1 MEKKLYEHL
10 LSQDPIGA
18 FKKIKEDYI
27 RYFQHGYKINRD
39 DLNNERVEKLRKD
52 NNLYKEP
59 YLEILPEYN
68 TAEGVSNVDDLI
80 PVFADAFRSSI
91 DESGM
96 STSEAFFSKFVKVGL
111 MNYPPYGHQVGMFE
125 HAFCKKENVVITSG
139 TGSGKTESF
148 LLPLFAEL
156 FKEAITWPSPNY
168 TKGLDWFDTSN
179 YMPMQRHG
187 EQRPAALRALVLY
200 PMNALVEDQM
210 ARLRKALDSDEVRD
224 FFDSSDGLCGNRIYF
239 GRYTGNSIGSKSYKM
254 IKEKADSE
262 GNPKILKKQ
271 QQIVGTKL
279 HEVYERFSN
288 IMHYYTSLSPDEKK
302 AKNDAP
308 YVGTRLNK
316 QSRTSEMITRW
327 DMQITPPDIMITNTS
342 MLSIMLMRSAEEDIF
357 NQTRKWL
364 EEDSSHI
371 FHLIVDELHL
381 YRGTSGSE
389 VACLLRMFLHEIGL
403 DPVIDI
409 NGKKYQNPQLRILAS
424 SASLGDEAATR
435 KYLEEFFGVYNDDGS
450 AAFYIQK
457 GADYRPSPDTE
468 KVDYSIFKA
477 ITPDFIIKDDVEKT
491 LILNNLAKQY
501 GCVDIVDFVAKYQYT
516 IFSDFVSRLKK
527 NEDNSLRPI
536 CYTDLYGSPGT
547 MFPDEDSLRGFLI
560 FRGYIDHLKDKEGKI
575 IRHRLPRFRFHQF
588 FKYIEGMW
596 GELCPTTNGKTTP
609 VGELSY
615 VSQEVGPHKRKM
627 LELLRC
633 ECCGEL
639 YIGGN
644 KKEDNDGIFFSLNYP
659 DLNRIPNFNPT
670 PMVQNKVYKDY
681 AVFWPTQIDSVA
693 LESESQHVA
702 LLNNGETSFNVTHA
716 RANWR
721 HGYLNVNTGKF
732 STDKTEGEDNL
743 INGFIYDI
751 NPDGG
756 QPDFEKIQAMPCCCP
771 KCGQNYTN
779 RKFAKSPIR
788 SFRTGMDRTNQ
799 LLSKEL
805 IYQLSEGASK
815 LIGFSDSREDAAK
828 QAFGIEREQYR
839 DMVRVLFVECVK
851 ENFSAVDS
859 IVKLVEEEL
868 DKGTRDRKIPGIVKA
883 SYPNIAKIDEIVDL
897 VLDVKDGTRSV
908 NELDSYRSGIVN
920 LEPFIGKANA
930 LDGILIQ
937 KLVKLGI
944 NPAGVDY
951 DKQFC
956 DGEHSKHWSEAF
968 DFEKGKIKGDT
979 DTNYTNGVKESL
991 KSAVFANSFGKYMG
1005 LSTID
1010 SGIGYICCRRDS
1022 DIESS
1027 EAYTSLQKIL
1037 SPSGFSVYDFV
1048 DAYIRILGDNYR
1060 YDDPGMTY
1068 ELNDVIEYSRAGK
1081 LKTVVKR
1088 FAELYTI
1095 DENKLGDAL
1104 FNFIAR
1110 HVSNGPNI
1118 KLEFNQL
1125 AFRMVNAEDIYYEC
1139 PICHRVHLHNGFG
1152 FCTNTN
1158 CMRKFDDTVIKAPV
1172 KKLWRH
1178 FISHD
1183 IIVEPKEPRRL
1194 HTEELTGQTDNIQD
1208 RLLEFKDLI
1217 LLDSSHEMF
1226 RKGYELTKSIDMV
1239 NVTTTMEVGVDI
1251 GSLEAIFQGN
1261 MSPTRYNYQQRV
1273 GRGGRRGQAYS
1284 TAFTCC
1290 RGRSHDV
1297 YYYYKATEDMV
1308 GAIPVAPTLSLA
1320 PYKDTDI
1327 DGTVSYK
1334 MKQAIMKRV
1343 IIKSIFREALRGT
1356 AFDYELIDNAGE
1368 FGRICDWSTSNRT
1381 YVSNWITNN
1390 QDKIHHIIDLY
1401 FGQFN
1406 KDDVDISEEIQD
1418 VFEWINNKLICE
1430 VDKAIL
1436 KYPNSFSGLA
1446 QCMAESG
1453 FLPMYGLPS
1462 DLRQFYHGYNNKAD
1476 EVRSVD
1482 RQLEMSISEFAPG
1495 SEKTKDKGTYH
1506 VDGLTLPMG
1515 VKKDRD
1521 RSSICFLSETN
1532 DALSNRYTICF
1543 DKDIVQGVTDIN
1555 IERIENTDQ
1564 SQSALTIK
1572 SNYGLN
1578 QKMLVVPFAYRSSK
1592 IFKNYGRSI
1601 DNNERKSAFSQSI
1614 IFAKDDLNCSN
1625 TRIIGNLKVS
1635 TYGISLHD
1643 ESEVWHINTNNNNF
1657 FIGEYRPQMLPK
1669 SGTDDTDSLGNF
1681 MFYNEVNGELKRI
1694 EASSRSIDIALGARK
1709 PTEMIKLEL
1718 NSCNSRIN
1726 LNLNTGNKS
1735 AIRSAFYSAAFLIQR
1750 TLADKLDVQPDEIE
1764 ISEKINGDYP
1774 VIYLNDAL
1782 PNGAGLVSYLYEGDN
1797 FEHVLRDIT
1806 EFRTGFM
1813 KSLISE
1819 EHRKECLTSC
1829 QKCLKTYTNR
1839 GFHHV
1844 LDWRLGVGIINLM
1857 LDIEYDFGM
1866 TSTKDH
1872 EELMDYNNIV
1882 NACAN
1887 KLNLNQAQEGQYYW
1901 NKIQRLKKT
1910 CQIIYHP
1917 LWNREIIKNQVLSE
1931 NNAQSI
1937 HMYNTF
1943 KLLRSDVSEDETYGI
1958 GNSNRIGNVSTISI
1972 PSNST
1977 ADSNLVTNSS
1987 SHGQT
1992 ESSTENSFG
2001 IVPNIEL

>member
-1 MEKKLYEHL
+1 MEKKSYEHL
-10 LSQDPIGA
+10 LSKDPIGA

-68 TAEGVSNVDDLI
+68 TAEGVSGVDDLV
-80 PVFADAFRSSI
+80 PVFADAFRSPI

-96 STSEAFFSKFVKVGL
+96 STSGAFFSKFVKVGL

-168 TKGLDWFDTSN
+168 TKGPDWFDVSN

-187 EQRPAALRALVLY
+187 EQRTAALRALVLY

-239 GRYTGNSIGSKSYKM
+239 GRYTGNSIGSKSYKI

-262 GNPKILKKQ
+262 GNPKILRKQ

-288 IMHYYTSLSPDEKK
+288 IMHYYKNLSPEEKK

-327 DMQITPPDIMITNTS
+327 DMQTTPPDIMITNTS

-357 NQTRKWL
+357 SQTRKWL

-389 VACLLRMFLHEIGL
+389 VACLLRMLLHEIGL
-403 DPVIDI
+403 DPVIDV
-409 NGKKYQNPQLRILAS
+409 NGKKCQNPQLRILAS
-424 SASLGDEAATR
+424 SASLGDEIATR
-435 KYLEEFFGVYNDDGS
+435 KYLEEFFGVYNEDGS

-457 GADYRPSPDTE
+457 GSDYRPSPDTE
-468 KVDYSIFKA
+468 KVDYSIFKS
-477 ITPDFIIKDDVEKT
+477 ITPDFVLKDDVEKAI
-491 LILNNLAKQY
+491 ILNNLAKQHSSI
-501 GCVDIVDFVAKYQYT
+501 DIFDFVGKYQHT
-516 IFSDFVSRLKK
+516 IFSDFISHLKK

-536 CYTDLYGSPGT
+536 CYTDLFGGQGA
-547 MFPDEDSLRGFLI
+547 MFPDENSLRGFLI
-560 FRGYIDHLKDKEGKI
+560 FRGYVDHLKDKEGHNVH
-575 IRHRLPRFRFHQF
+575 HRLPRFRFHQF

-596 GELCPTTNGKTTP
+596 GELCPTINGNTTP

-681 AVFWPTQIDSVA
+681 AVFWPTQIESVA

-702 LLNNGETSFNVTHA
+702 LINNGETSFSATHA

-839 DMVRVLFVECVK
+839 DMVRMLFIDCVK
-851 ENFSAVDS
+851 ESSENVD
-859 IVKLVEEEL
+859 K
-868 DKGTRDRKIPGIVKA
+868 
-883 SYPNIAKIDEIVDL
+883 IVDY
-897 VLDVKDGTRSV
+897 VRQEMGKCSSPMEMFAIPTNASRVFP
-908 NELDSYRSGIVN
+908 NELKAQDIALAIMQDKDLSEFKNPIVS
-920 LEPFIGKANA
+920 LESFIGKANA
-930 LDGILIQ
+930 LDGVLIQ

-968 DFEKGKIKGDT
+968 DFLEGKINDDT
-979 DTNYTNGVKESL
+979 DLNYSNGVKESL
-991 KSAVFANSFGKYMG
+991 KSAVFSNSFGKYMG

-1010 SGIGYICCRRDS
+1010 SGIGYICCRRNPN
-1022 DIESS
+1022 IEAS
-1027 EAYTSLQKIL
+1027 ATYKNLQQIL
-1037 SPSGFSVYDFV
+1037 SPSGYSVYDFV
-1048 DAYIRILGDNYR
+1048 DSYIRIMGDNYR
-1060 YDDPGMTY
+1060 YDDPSMAY
-1068 ELNDVIEYSRAGK
+1068 ELNDVIEYSKAGK
-1081 LKTVVKR
+1081 LKTVIKR
-1088 FAELYTI
+1088 FSELYTI

-1104 FNFIAR
+1104 FIFLAR
-1110 HVSNGPNI
+1110 HISNGPNI

-1139 PICHRVHLHNGFG
+1139 PICHRVHLHDGFG

-1158 CMRKFDDTVIKAPV
+1158 CMRKFDETVIKLPV

-1343 IIKSIFREALRGT
+1343 IIKSIFREALRGI

-1368 FGRICDWSTSNRT
+1368 FGRICDWSTCNKAH
-1381 YVSNWITNN
+1381 VSNWINNN
-1390 QDKIHHIIDLY
+1390 QEKILRIINLY

-1406 KDDVDISEEIQD
+1406 KDGIDISEEIQN

-1430 VDKAIL
+1430 VDKAVS

-1462 DLRQFYHGYNNKAD
+1462 DLRQFYHGYNNKSD

-1482 RQLEMSISEFAPG
+1482 RQLEMSINEFAPG

-1515 VKKDRD
+1515 VKKERD
-1521 RSSICFLSETN
+1521 RSSLCFLSETN
-1532 DALSNRYTICF
+1532 DALSDRYTICF
-1543 DKDIVQGVTDIN
+1543 DKDIVQGVTDFN

-1564 SQSALTIK
+1564 SLSALAIK

-1578 QKMLVVPFAYRSSK
+1578 QKMLVVPLAYRSSK
-1592 IFKNYGRSI
+1592 IFKNYGHSI

-1614 IFAKDDLNCSN
+1614 IFAKDDHNCSN
-1625 TRIIGNLKVS
+1625 TRVIRNLKVS
-1635 TYGISLHD
+1635 TYGISLYD

-1657 FIGEYRPQMLPK
+1657 FTGEYRPQMLPK
-1669 SGTDDTDSLGNF
+1669 SSADDSDSLGNF

-1709 PTEMIKLEL
+1709 PTEMIKIEL
-1718 NSCNSRIN
+1718 NNCNSRLN
-1726 LNLNTGNKS
+1726 LNLNTGNRS
-1735 AIRSAFYSAAFLIQR
+1735 AVRSAFYSAAFLIQR

-1797 FEHVLRDIT
+1797 FEHVLRDIA

-1813 KSLISE
+1813 KSLLSE

-1857 LDIEYDFGM
+1857 LDVEYDFGM
-1866 TSTKDH
+1866 TSTTGH
-1872 EELMDYNNIV
+1872 EELVDYNDIV
-1882 NACAN
+1882 IACAK
-1887 KLNLNQAQEGQYYW
+1887 KLNLNQSQDGQYYW

-1917 LWNREIIKNQVLSE
+1917 LWNRDIVKNQVLSE

-1937 HMYNTF
+1937 HLYNTF
-1943 KLLRSDVSEDETYGI
+1943 KLLRSDVSEDEISGNVISGGI
-1958 GNSNRIGNVSTISI
+1958 GDNSIRPASSI
-1972 PSNST
+1972 NNSDTALVSNSSHT
-1977 ADSNLVTNSS
+1977 QESS
-1987 SHGQT
+1987 SHD
-1992 ESSTENSFG
+1992 SYG
-2001 IVPNIEL
+2001 IVPDIDL